1 MSEKTVLAARSI
13 VKRFGAV
20 TALDGVS
27 FDLRAGEIHALC
39 GENGAGKS
47 TLIKLLSGVH
57 PHGSY
62 DGEILVDGLPAEFRS
77 TRDAE
82 RAGIAII
89 HQELALFPDMTVGE
103 NLFLGAF
110 PRRLGRIDWDRVY
123 AQSAAT
129 LADCGIQLDPATRVG
144 DLGIGQQQLVEIA
157 RAIARKPKVLVL
169 DEPTAA
175 LSRSEIDTLL
185 AQLRQLRERGVA
197 CVFISHKLDEVF
209 AIADR
214 ITVLRDGSAQGTL
227 DAAGTDADEVIRRMV
242 GRRIEDHYPRRQSA
256 PGRTL
261 LALRSVNVDPPN
273 DGGIALRGIDLEVR
287 AGEVLGIGGLMG
299 AGRTELLMH
308 LMGLWGKR
316 RAGTVELD
324 GQAFAA
330 NDPRAALARGLAIVT
345 EDRKRYGLVLPQGV
359 TFNVSLSSLA
369 EPASRCLHRSRRRGR
384 SHQDDRRRPAD
395 QGTDARA
402 AGRHA
407 VGRQPAESGPRQ
419 DAADATQGPAA
430 RRADARHRR
439 RRQARG
445 VRTHQPADVGRPGH
459 RARIQRTRRAAGHE
473 RSHRDALRRPRRRN
487 VRARGSDA
495 GIAAGCRDGSPGARG
510 MNRFATRELSM
521 LVALV
526 AIWAFFAW
534 QEPVFLSARNLSLL
548 SVELA
553 VTAVLALGMLVVLL
567 PGQIDLSAGSG
578 VGLAGA
584 VAAVLVFWHDV
595 PAPVAI
601 LIATIGAV
609 LVWSAMGALIAIER
623 IPAFIMTLG
632 GLLVFR
638 GLHWLVIQN
647 QTVPVVEGGSQNV
660 YSRLTTYYLPD
671 VAGYVLA
678 GLAVAAIVASA
689 LNARKRRQS
698 YGFPVDDGELT
709 FLKLFVLAQLVFL
722 VVIVTNGYRGVP
734 IALVILGL
742 VAVLVH
748 QLVTNTPFGRY
759 LYAIGGNEEAAAVSG
774 VPVRNTIIGAY
785 AIMGGIVA
793 LTGFMQTAYSGAS
806 TSTVGSLMELDA
818 VAACVIG
825 GTSLRGGRG
834 TVLGV
839 LFGALIMASLLNGM
853 TLMAVSPEA
862 KYIARGVVLALAVW
876 LDLRLG
882 KSR

>member
-1 MSEKTVLAARSI
+1 
-13 VKRFGAV
+13 
-20 TALDGVS
+20 
-27 FDLRAGEIHALC
+27 
-39 GENGAGKS
+39 
-47 TLIKLLSGVH
+47 
-57 PHGSY
+57 
-62 DGEILVDGLPAEFRS
+62 
-77 TRDAE
+77 
-82 RAGIAII
+82 
-89 HQELALFPDMTVGE
+89 
-103 NLFLGAF
+103 
-110 PRRLGRIDWDRVY
+110 
-123 AQSAAT
+123 
-129 LADCGIQLDPATRVG
+129 
-144 DLGIGQQQLVEIA
+144 
-157 RAIARKPKVLVL
+157 
-169 DEPTAA
+169 
-175 LSRSEIDTLL
+175 
-185 AQLRQLRERGVA
+185 
-197 CVFISHKLDEVF
+197 
-209 AIADR
+209 
-214 ITVLRDGSAQGTL
+214 
-227 DAAGTDADEVIRRMV
+227 
-242 GRRIEDHYPRRQSA
+242 
-256 PGRTL
+256 
-261 LALRSVNVDPPN
+261 
-273 DGGIALRGIDLEVR
+273 
-287 AGEVLGIGGLMG
+287 
-299 AGRTELLMH
+299 
-308 LMGLWGKR
+308 
-316 RAGTVELD
+316 
-324 GQAFAA
+324 
-330 NDPRAALARGLAIVT
+330 
-345 EDRKRYGLVLPQGV
+345 
-359 TFNVSLSSLA
+359 
-369 EPASRCLHRSRRRGR
+369 
-384 SHQDDRRRPAD
+384 
-395 QGTDARA
+395 
-402 AGRHA
+402 
-407 VGRQPAESGPRQ
+407 
-419 DAADATQGPAA
+419 
-430 RRADARHRR
+430 
-439 RRQARG
+439 
-445 VRTHQPADVGRPGH
+445 
-459 RARIQRTRRAAGHE
+459 
-473 RSHRDALRRPRRRN
+473 
-487 VRARGSDA
+487 
-495 GIAAGCRDGSPGARG
+495 
-510 MNRFATRELSM
+510 MNRFASRELSM

-595 PAPVAI
+595 PAPVVL
-601 LIATIGAV
+601 LIATVGAV

-638 GLHWLVIQN
+638 GLHWLVIEN

-660 YSRLTTYYLPD
+660 YSQLTTYYLPD
-671 VAGYVLA
+671 VGGYVLA
-678 GLAVAAIVASA
+678 GLAVAAIVAST
-689 LNARKRRQS
+689 LGARKRRQS
-698 YGFPVDDGELT
+698 HGFPVDDSELA
-709 FLKLFVLAQLVFL
+709 FLKLFVLAQLVLL
-722 VVIVTNGYRGVP
+722 VVIVSNGYRGVP

-862 KYIARGVVLALAVW
+862 KYIARGTVLALAVW

>member
-1 MSEKTVLAARSI
+1 
-13 VKRFGAV
+13 
-20 TALDGVS
+20 
-27 FDLRAGEIHALC
+27 
-39 GENGAGKS
+39 
-47 TLIKLLSGVH
+47 
-57 PHGSY
+57 
-62 DGEILVDGLPAEFRS
+62 
-77 TRDAE
+77 
-82 RAGIAII
+82 
-89 HQELALFPDMTVGE
+89 
-103 NLFLGAF
+103 
-110 PRRLGRIDWDRVY
+110 
-123 AQSAAT
+123 
-129 LADCGIQLDPATRVG
+129 
-144 DLGIGQQQLVEIA
+144 
-157 RAIARKPKVLVL
+157 
-169 DEPTAA
+169 
-175 LSRSEIDTLL
+175 
-185 AQLRQLRERGVA
+185 
-197 CVFISHKLDEVF
+197 
-209 AIADR
+209 
-214 ITVLRDGSAQGTL
+214 
-227 DAAGTDADEVIRRMV
+227 
-242 GRRIEDHYPRRQSA
+242 
-256 PGRTL
+256 
-261 LALRSVNVDPPN
+261 
-273 DGGIALRGIDLEVR
+273 
-287 AGEVLGIGGLMG
+287 
-299 AGRTELLMH
+299 
-308 LMGLWGKR
+308 
-316 RAGTVELD
+316 
-324 GQAFAA
+324 
-330 NDPRAALARGLAIVT
+330 
-345 EDRKRYGLVLPQGV
+345 
-359 TFNVSLSSLA
+359 
-369 EPASRCLHRSRRRGR
+369 
-384 SHQDDRRRPAD
+384 
-395 QGTDARA
+395 
-402 AGRHA
+402 
-407 VGRQPAESGPRQ
+407 
-419 DAADATQGPAA
+419 
-430 RRADARHRR
+430 
-439 RRQARG
+439 
-445 VRTHQPADVGRPGH
+445 
-459 RARIQRTRRAAGHE
+459 
-473 RSHRDALRRPRRRN
+473 
-487 VRARGSDA
+487 
-495 GIAAGCRDGSPGARG
+495 

-526 AIWAFFAW
+526 VIWAFFAW

-595 PAPVAI
+595 PAPVAL
-601 LIATIGAV
+601 LIATLGAV

-638 GLHWLVIQN
+638 GLHWLVIEN

-660 YSRLTTYYLPD
+660 YSLLTTYYLPD
-671 VAGYVLA
+671 VAGYALA
-678 GLAVAAIVASA
+678 GLAVTAIVASA
-689 LNARKRRQS
+689 LGARKRRQS

-709 FLKLFVLAQLVFL
+709 FLKLFVLAQFVFL

-785 AIMGGIVA
+785 ALMGGIVA

-862 KYIARGVVLALAVW
+862 KYIARGIVLALAVW

-882 KSR
+882 KGR